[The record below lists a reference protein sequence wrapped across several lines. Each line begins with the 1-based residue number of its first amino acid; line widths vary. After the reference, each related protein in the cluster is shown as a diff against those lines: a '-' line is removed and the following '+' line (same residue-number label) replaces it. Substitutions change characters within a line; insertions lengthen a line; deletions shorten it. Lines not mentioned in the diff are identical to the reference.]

1 MGYREFSKRLTAWNA
16 EGYNRRM
23 RRVLLGV
30 SLCVCLISF
39 ATAVLG
45 LCIGR
50 GGGRFYGFA
59 SFLSMVQSVGM
70 AVFWMWLLRRNASAM
85 SWDQRAQMEFGRGY
99 SELSRMHQFD
109 VRVRVAREMRQ
120 GGRPEDERDIAMQR
134 EAERRAYRV
143 LKIGLPVA
151 VLVYWVVCLWLPVG
165 PVRAGLLIS
174 AVVVSGMAIPVMILP
189 DLIRLWTEPDE
200 VREMAGVAMEGKV

>member
-1 MGYREFSKRLTAWNA
+1 MGYRELAKRLTASNA

-23 RRVLLGV
+23 RRMLLGV
-30 SLCVCLISF
+30 SFCVCLISF
-39 ATAVLG
+39 ATAILG
-45 LCIGR
+45 LCV

-59 SFLSMVQSVGM
+59 SFISMAQSFGM
-70 AVFWMWLLRRNASAM
+70 AMFWMWLLRRNASAM
-85 SWDQRAQMEFGRGY
+85 SWDQRAQMEFGRAY

-120 GGRPEDERDIAMQR
+120 GGRPADERDIAMQR

-151 VLVYWVVCLWLPVG
+151 VLMYWVVCLWLPVG
-165 PVRAGLLIS
+165 PVRVGLLIS

-200 VREMAGVAMEGKV
+200 VREMQVVAMEGEA

>member
-1 MGYREFSKRLTAWNA
+1 MGYRQFSKRLTVWNA

-30 SLCVCLISF
+30 SLCVCLVSF
-39 ATAVLG
+39 AAAVLS
-45 LCIGR
+45 LCVGP

-59 SFLSMVQSVGM
+59 PFISVFQSFGM
-70 AVFWMWLLRRNASAM
+70 AVLWMRLLRRNASAM

-120 GGRPEDERDIAMQR
+120 GGRPADERDVAMQR
-134 EAERRAYRV
+134 EASHRAAQI
-143 LKIGLPVA
+143 LKIAVPA
-151 VLVYWVVCLWLPVG
+151 CVLVYWIVCLFLPVG
-165 PVRAGLLIS
+165 PVRVGLLIS
-174 AVVVSGMAIPVMILP
+174 AVVMSGVAIPVMILP

-200 VREMAGVAMEGKV
+200 VREMQVVAMEREA